1 MVDGYYFSQKR
12 GQKYKQGL
20 NEILS
25 PFILLRDPP
34 LPELDILE
42 LFYAFIDRF
51 LPNMFEHEEFYPLQC
66 CLKIFDLLLRYHLPE
81 VCNRLDQYNVGPEL
95 YTTPWF
101 LTCFSRQLSTD
112 CLYILWDELLL
123 DVGASPCSDLIFFF
137 GITLVRLSASK
148 IMTADQLP
156 AIMAGLEMPNSQEQV
171 RELVTSARQIRAAT
185 PSTLCH
191 IIYEGVF
198 VAMAVTVAVMR
209 WDLQHWKASVAIPLG
224 TLLWKCS
231 MRWKLSTLCQSQLR
245 RLLKG
250 VDSSSRSGA
259 RSSDMRMFVWTL
271 DPQKSML
278 RGILRYIFTSHL
290 SCCRMQS
297 NWKKC
302 STAEVNGAPVS
313 GRGSRLSHARLD
325 WAPLRSLFP
334 TDTTPSCVFA
344 SKVSKRFSSACKV
357 LLIMMW
363 QILWWTH
370 RLLREDLQ
378 EAKVLVQ

>member
-1 MVDGYYFSQKR
+1 MALLLELEKRRPLPHRVRDILTSEHGSKIPVDKRPDCWRVMLKVKARTSGDGHVLLINEAIRSCDLNESNQRVIKADALRTKSQRGQKMHSPESVAMVERLLTFYCQKR

-148 IMTADQLP
+148 IMTADPVNLP
-156 AIMAGLEMPNSQEQV
+156 AIMAGLEMPNSQEKV

-198 VAMAVTVAVMR
+198 
-209 WDLQHWKASVAIPLG
+209 
-224 TLLWKCS
+224 
-231 MRWKLSTLCQSQLR
+231 R
-245 RLLKG
+245 RDG
-250 VDSSSRSGA
+250 SDSG
-259 RSSDMRMFVWTL
+259 SD
-271 DPQKSML
+271 K
-278 RGILRYIFTSHL
+278 
-290 SCCRMQS
+290 
-297 NWKKC
+297 
-302 STAEVNGAPVS
+302 
-313 GRGSRLSHARLD
+313 
-325 WAPLRSLFP
+325 LRSATLK
-334 TDTTPSCVFA
+334 SIL
-344 SKVSKRFSSACKV
+344 SAV
-357 LLIMMW
+357 IHPRRNLP
-363 QILWWTH
+363 
-370 RLLREDLQ
+370 
-378 EAKVLVQ
+378 